1 MKKNNVAG
9 LIVGGSVLP
18 TLLILLSGFIL
29 SMNKV
34 SGRDIDDGQ
43 QIGHSIFT
51 LYNGNIYAGVPS
63 DGQYVIVCLFEDN
76 SSQKWEKTGDVMN
89 HRYGEVW
96 KKGNK
101 YYYFDRL
108 GTTQLVSR
116 TIYEITGKQA
126 RSSLLNDNLRPENI
140 RQMTGNGSLQPV
152 TCTSVLQ
159 AKTYYKKTFMSALD
173 IFNDD

>member
-1 MKKNNVAG
+1 MVFNCNNKTYYLQGSESWGSNKSPG
-9 LIVGGSVLP
+9 LISRS
-18 TLLILLSGFIL
+18 THI
-29 SMNKV
+29 
-34 SGRDIDDGQ
+34 
-43 QIGHSIFT
+43 
-51 LYNGNIYAGVPS
+51 
-63 DGQYVIVCLFEDN
+63 CLFEDN

-101 YYYFDRL
+101 YYYFDQL
-108 GTTQLVSR
+108 GTTQLVR
-116 TIYEITGKQA
+116 HTIYEITGKQA

-140 RQMTGNGSLQPV
+140 RQMTGDGSLQPV

-173 IFNDD
+173 IFSDD